1 MAKTL
6 VEFEVEP
13 EWCSEAL
20 LSSISVGINPNAPQ
34 EGDATA
40 VTLESPQSGE
50 TLRVANEASSSV
62 ANSSCP
68 ENSSETHDAERL
80 VTLSETETPIAASLA
95 TEAEA
100 PPVAP
105 NPQPQPS
112 VPEANLPTDLG
123 AVPVSVPASSKPIR
137 VKSKSRSDTKVFK
150 KPASS
155 SRVATLLA
163 SLRTRK
169 MRLVASVACVLIV
182 VGLIA
187 MNGSSSKPNLS
198 DDTTDLDL
206 AEFDSAPGLDGSRLR
221 SAKEPQPLGDL
232 ADAEPITE
240 GNRFGRSDRGPR
252 MSSFGSVTHANH
264 DVFGGTTAGDVVPA
278 SASARAGQGA
288 ELTGQIELDPVTSSS
303 DTLPRPFRDFRTR

>member
-1 MAKTL
+1 MRRFVLRELVVAKTL

-40 VTLESPQSGE
+40 VTLESPAPVSE
-50 TLRVANEASSSV
+50 DVPTATESAEVA
-62 ANSSCP
+62 
-68 ENSSETHDAERL
+68 DAIQK
-80 VTLSETETPIAASLA
+80 SETEAPVAASLA
-95 TEAEA
+95 AEAAA

-105 NPQPQPS
+105 CPPAQTPE
-112 VPEANLPTDLG
+112 PEANLAPDLG
-123 AVPVSVPASSKPIR
+123 AVPVSVPVSSKPIR
-137 VKSKSRSDTKVFK
+137 VKSKSRPDTKIFK
-150 KPASS
+150 KPASP
-155 SRVATLLA
+155 SRAATLLA

-198 DDTTDLDL
+198 DDTTDMDL
-206 AEFDSAPGLDGSRLR
+206 AEFDSAPGLDGTRLR
-221 SAKEPQPLGDL
+221 SAREPQPFGSL

-240 GNRFGRSDRGPR
+240 GNRFGRSERGPR
-252 MSSFGSVTHANH
+252 MSSFGEVTHANH
-264 DVFGGTTAGDVVPA
+264 DVFGGTTAGDVIPA
-278 SASARAGQGA
+278 SATARAGQGA
-288 ELTGQIELDPVTSSS
+288 VLTGQIELDSATSPS
-303 DTLPRPFRDFRTR
+303 DTLPRTFRDFRTR

>member
-34 EGDATA
+34 EGDAPA
-40 VTLESPQSGE
+40 VTLESPAPVSEDVPVATESAEVPDTIQKTEKE
-50 TLRVANEASSSV
+50 TSISDNF
-62 ANSSCP
+62 
-68 ENSSETHDAERL
+68 
-80 VTLSETETPIAASLA
+80 A
-95 TEAEA
+95 TEAA
-100 PPVAP
+100 SPPEAP
-105 NPQPQPS
+105 NPLLQTPE
-112 VPEANLPTDLG
+112 PEANLPPDLG
-123 AVPVSVPASSKPIR
+123 AVPASVPVSSKPSR

-150 KPASS
+150 KPASP

-169 MRLVASVACVLIV
+169 MRLVASVACVLLV

-198 DDTTDLDL
+198 DDTTDMDL

-221 SAKEPQPLGDL
+221 SAREPQPLGNL

-240 GNRFGRSDRGPR
+240 ANRFGRSDRGPR
-252 MSSFGSVTHANH
+252 MSSFGEVTHANH
-264 DVFGGTTAGDVVPA
+264 DVFGGTTAGDIVHA
-278 SASARAGQGA
+278 SASARAGEGA
-288 ELTGQIELDPVTSSS
+288 VLTGQIELDPATSPS
-303 DTLPRPFRDFRTR
+303 DTLPRPFRDFRSR